1 MLRLILVPLDGSA
14 FGELALPLALPIA
27 ERQRAE
33 LELVHVYEAT
43 PPYLV
48 QGAPA
53 LDPGLD
59 QDLKRDRESYLQSVA
74 GWVRRSTAVPVT
86 ATLLEG
92 DDVVSVLTDH
102 IARRHADLVAMT
114 THGRSGISR
123 LWMGSVA
130 SDVVRRSASP
140 VLVIRPDESGSRDEH
155 APPFRRVLV
164 PLDGSP
170 ADDDAIDD
178 VLAVAGSD
186 GVEFTLL
193 HVIVPVVYLAEPP
206 QVAVLTEV
214 ELETAAE
221 RYLQETARKLQP
233 RGFAVTTRVVTHTQ
247 PARAILEYAT
257 EWGADL
263 IAMETH
269 ARTALERVLLGS
281 TTDKVIRASHVPV
294 LVHRQRVDA
303 DEGASRSSAGA
314 HAATSARPRAK

>member
-14 FGELALPLALPIA
+14 FGELALPLALSIA

-33 LELVHVYEAT
+33 LELVHVFEET
-43 PPYLV
+43 PPSLV

-59 QDLKRDRESYLQSVA
+59 RDLKRDRESYLQSVA
-74 GWVRRSTAVPVT
+74 GWVRRSTAIPVT

-92 DDVVSVLTDH
+92 TDVASVLAEH

-130 SDVVRRSASP
+130 IDVVRHSASP
-140 VLVIRPDESGSRDEH
+140 VLVIRPAESGSRDEP
-155 APPFRRVLV
+155 ARPFRRVLV

-170 ADDDAIDD
+170 ADDDAVDD
-178 VLAVAGSD
+178 LLAVAGAD
-186 GVEFTLL
+186 DAEFTLL
-193 HVIVPVVYLAEPP
+193 HVIVPVVYLTEPP

-221 RYLQETARKLQP
+221 RYLEETARKLRP

-257 EWGADL
+257 EWGAGL
-263 IAMETH
+263 VAMEAHT
-269 ARTALERVLLGS
+269 RTALERLLLGS

-294 LVHRQRVDA
+294 LVHRPRVDA
-303 DEGASRSSAGA
+303 DESASPASAGA
-314 HAATSARPRAK
+314 RTTTSSRPRAE

>member
-33 LELVHVYEAT
+33 LELVHVYQST

-48 QGAPA
+48 QGAPP

-59 QDLKRDRESYLQSVA
+59 QDLKRDRESYLESVA
-74 GWVRRSTAVPVT
+74 GWVRRSAGVPVT
-86 ATLLEG
+86 ATLLGG
-92 DDVVSVLTDH
+92 DDVPSVLVEH
-102 IARRHADLVAMT
+102 IAHRQADLVTMT

-130 SDVVRRSASP
+130 SDVVRRSPSP
-140 VLVIRPDESGSRDEH
+140 VLIIRPDESGSRDEP

-178 VLAVAGSD
+178 VLAVAGAD
-186 GVEFTLL
+186 DVEFTLL

-206 QVAVLTEV
+206 QVSVLTEV
-214 ELETAAE
+214 ELEGAAE
-221 RYLQETARKLQP
+221 RYLEETARKLRP
-233 RGFAVTTRVVTHTQ
+233 RGFTVTTRVVTHTQ
-247 PARAILEYAT
+247 PARAILEYAK

-263 IAMETH
+263 LAMESH
-269 ARTALERVLLGS
+269 ARNALERLLLGS

-294 LVHRQRVDA
+294 LVHRQRVEA
-303 DEGASRSSAGA
+303 DETSSRASSGARS
-314 HAATSARPRAK
+314 ATTARQRH